1 MASTVCIMKCGDKDI
16 KTLLFFP
23 FFFPQCFLS
32 PLLPK
37 SILYIGGQI
46 NMQVAYTFV

>member
-16 KTLLFFP
+16 KTKLFFL
-23 FFFPQCFLS
+23 FPQCFLS
-32 PLLPK
+32 PLL
-37 SILYIGGQI
+37 SRSVLYIGGQI